1 MLITI
6 IIAFFLAL
14 FSLILEVLRWTM
26 DDKECENHPI
36 FESSAQP
43 LLMVASII
51 IETVFYLIWTF
62 TIRPESYLIVVFWST
77 IALLIVTFFFLFL
90 NSREEKKRLTD

>member
-1 MLITI
+1 
-6 IIAFFLAL
+6 
-14 FSLILEVLRWTM
+14 M
-26 DDKECENHPI
+26 DEKECENHPI
-36 FESSAQP
+36 LESSAQP

-90 NSREEKKRLTD
+90 NSREEKKRLTDWENVKKKTQP